1 MKRLIPI
8 LAVCLTF
15 GCTGTTTT
23 NNVKQAP
30 TATVAGRY
38 IEGGASRYA
47 YVYNHK
53 TNSDVIR
60 FSYEYTKEQLDSV
73 YGTCTRHEEDD
84 DPCDGGFA
92 RWYDDKGIR
101 LDFQFDNFNGREN
114 KWLSAVYMIKGDYT
128 LHITDSLEVKV
139 GDNIND
145 LDLSHHTYLKQTD
158 RREHNDTVFV
168 VYRVQPDCCD
178 CPPLFVLRYI
188 NDTITFVRYED
199 VCV

>member
-23 NNVKQAP
+23 NNVKQPP
-30 TATVAGRY
+30 TATVVGRY
-38 IEGGASRYA
+38 IEGGASRSA

-101 LDFQFDNFNGREN
+101 LDFQFGNFNGREN

-128 LHITDSLEVKV
+128 LHITDSLVTLCLPTIRVVKV
-139 GDNIND
+139 SPVPSGAW
-145 LDLSHHTYLKQTD
+145 
-158 RREHNDTVFV
+158 TVKV
-168 VYRVQPDCCD
+168 V
-178 CPPLFVLRYI
+178 PLEEAEISVA
-188 NDTITFVRYED
+188 
-199 VCV
+199 